1 LLALYGTASKN
12 RHECGLGS
20 DLLTENV
27 SLPYL
32 LVSPILC
39 NIHLLSL
46 FASFPM
52 NAKTIKIDE
61 QKLVAH

>member
-1 LLALYGTASKN
+1 LLALYGTGNKN
-12 RHECGLGS
+12 SHECGIGS
-20 DLLTENV
+20 DLLTEYV

-39 NIHLLSL
+39 NIHLLFL